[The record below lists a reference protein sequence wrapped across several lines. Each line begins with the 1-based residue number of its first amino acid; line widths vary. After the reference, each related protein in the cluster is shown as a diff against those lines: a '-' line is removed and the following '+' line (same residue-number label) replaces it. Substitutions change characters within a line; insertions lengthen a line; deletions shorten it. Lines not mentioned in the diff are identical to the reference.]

1 MDFLSTLLRPIEIA
15 VAWIM
20 YGFHQLFTTIG
31 MDPEGGLTW
40 GLSIVGLVVVIRI
53 LITPLFIKQL
63 HASRKMTLI
72 QPELQKIQAK
82 YKGKTD
88 PESRQ
93 KMTEETMALYKESG
107 TNPFSSCM
115 PILLQMPIFFALF
128 NVLNGLGAIAKGTRD
143 AVGPITAAVA
153 HQAEASTFW
162 GVQLSDKFVGSEDLN
177 AKVITIVLIVLMS
190 ITQFTSQHQAMTK
203 NMPASAMDNPMFK
216 QQRILLY
223 VMPVV
228 FAVSGINFPIG
239 VLIYWL
245 VTNLW
250 SMGQQ
255 FYTIGRMPTPG
266 SPAYERLEAK
276 RKAQGKAMP
285 GAHSLKRSD
294 AGQATVEGE
303 VVESPVRQSGQRQ
316 QPKRKGRKGS
326 GRGPGGSTSGGS
338 TSGGSTSGGPA
349 SGGSSSARG

>member
-1 MDFLSTLLRPIEIA
+1 MDFIGTLLYPIEVV

-20 YGFHQLFTTIG
+20 YGFHQLFTAIG
-31 MDPEGGLTW
+31 MDAAGGLTW
-40 GLSIVGLVVVIRI
+40 GLSIVGLVVVIRL
-53 LITPLFIKQL
+53 LITPLFVKQL

-128 NVLNGLGAIAKGTRD
+128 RVLNGLGPIAQGHKGSI
-143 AVGPITAAVA
+143 GPISAAVA
-153 HQAEASTFW
+153 RQAEASTFW
-162 GVQLSDKFVGSEDLN
+162 GVQLSDKFVGSHDMN
-177 AKVITIVLIVLMS
+177 AKLVTVVLIVLMS

-216 QQRILLY
+216 QQRVLLY
-223 VMPVV
+223 VMPLI
-228 FAVSGINFPIG
+228 FAFSGINFPIG

-266 SPAYERLEAK
+266 SPA
-276 RKAQGKAMP
+276 
-285 GAHSLKRSD
+285 RS
-294 AGQATVEGE
+294 ATGWGCPCPRPT
-303 VVESPVRQSGQRQ
+303 SCASATTACRCSSWRTAA
-316 QPKRKGRKGS
+316 RRT
-326 GRGPGGSTSGGS
+326 STSSSRSCRPRRS
-338 TSGGSTSGGPA
+338 TS
-349 SGGSSSARG
+349 SSCC

>member
-1 MDFLSTLLRPIEIA
+1 MSFSSLLYPIEVV

-20 YGFHQLFTTIG
+20 YGFHQMFSSMG
-31 MDPEGGLTW
+31 MDPAGGLTW

-53 LITPLFIKQL
+53 LITPLFVKQL

-93 KMTEETMALYKESG
+93 RMTEETMALYKDSG

-128 NVLNGLGAIAKGTRD
+128 NVLNGLGGIASGARG

-153 HQAEASTFW
+153 RQAEQSMVW
-162 GVQLSDKFVGSEDLN
+162 GVHLSDKFTTSSDLN
-177 AKVITIVLIVLMS
+177 AKVITIAMIVLMS
-190 ITQFTSQHQAMTK
+190 ITQFVSQHQAMTK

-216 QQRILLY
+216 QQKMLLY
-223 VMPVV
+223 IMPII
-228 FAVSGINFPIG
+228 FAVSGVNFPIG

-285 GAHSLKRSD
+285 GADKLQRKQPV
-294 AGQATVEGE
+294 AATDTVVGE
-303 VVESPVRQSGQRQ
+303 VVEDASPRPSGQRQ
-316 QPKRKGRKGS
+316 QPRRTKKRKGG
-326 GRGPGGSTSGGS
+326 GGSTR
-338 TSGGSTSGGPA
+338 A
-349 SGGSSSARG
+349 

>member
-1 MDFLSTLLRPIEIA
+1 MSFSSVLYPIEVV

-20 YGFHQLFTTIG
+20 YGFHQLFSTIG
-31 MDPEGGLTW
+31 MDPAGGLTW
-40 GLSIVGLVVVIRI
+40 GLSIVGLVVVIRL
-53 LITPLFIKQL
+53 LITPLFVKQL

-72 QPELQKIQAK
+72 QPEIQKIQAK

-128 NVLNGLGAIAKGTRD
+128 NVLNGLGNIAAGKRD

-153 HQAEASTFW
+153 RQAEQSTLW
-162 GVQLSDKFVGSEDLN
+162 GVQLSDKFMGNDDMA
-177 AKVITIVLIVLMS
+177 AKIVTVVLIVLMS

-203 NMPASAMDNPMFK
+203 NMPASAMDNPMF
-216 QQRILLY
+216 QQQKILLY
-223 VMPVV
+223 IMPVI

-276 RKAQGKAMP
+276 RRAQGKAMP
-285 GAHSLKRSD
+285 GAQHLRRPGGA
-294 AGQATVEGE
+294 AGDTVQGE
-303 VVESPVRQSGQRQ
+303 VITPRPSGQRR
-316 QPKRKGRKGS
+316 QPKRKGRKG
-326 GRGPGGSTSGGS
+326 GGATRQG
-338 TSGGSTSGGPA
+338 
-349 SGGSSSARG
+349 

>member
-1 MDFLSTLLRPIEIA
+1 MADDRLSTEDEMDFFSTLLRPIEIA

-93 KMTEETMALYKESG
+93 KMTEETMALYKDSG
-107 TNPFSSCM
+107 TNPFSSCL

-128 NVLNGLGAIAKGTRD
+128 NVLNGLGSIASGARD
-143 AVGPITAAVA
+143 AVGPITASVA
-153 HQAEASTFW
+153 RQAELSTFA
-162 GVQLSDKFVGSEDLN
+162 GVQLSDKFVGSEDLA
-177 AKVITIVLIVLMS
+177 AKAITVALIVLMS

-216 QQRILLY
+216 QQKILLY
-223 VMPVV
+223 IMPVI

-276 RKAQGKAMP
+276 RKAQGKPMP
-285 GAHSLKRSD
+285 GASSMTRGTSAAATD
-294 AGQATVEGE
+294 TVEGE
-303 VVESPVRQSGQRQ
+303 VTSPRPSGQRV
-316 QPKRKGRKGS
+316 QPKRKGRKG
-326 GRGPGGSTSGGS
+326 T
-338 TSGGSTSGGPA
+338 GPA
-349 SGGSSSARG
+349 GGAAGGASRATSEGTD